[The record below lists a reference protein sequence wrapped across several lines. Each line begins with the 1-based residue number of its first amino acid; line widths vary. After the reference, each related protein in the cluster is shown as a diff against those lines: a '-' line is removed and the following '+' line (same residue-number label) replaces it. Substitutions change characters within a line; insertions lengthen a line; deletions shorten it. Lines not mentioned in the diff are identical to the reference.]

1 MGQIHESA
9 CIVAHLPESLR
20 CSAKLCRG
28 ALDDRRSLEGERGR
42 QQQLAAGLP
51 SRGWLQTDAAAAA
64 LEFCIYRCR
73 CQHLGM
79 LVLGRLH
86 ARRVRSVR
94 PRTRRLLRVLDLG
107 EWPADRV
114 PASLWRPSLRL

>member
-28 ALDDRRSLEGERGR
+28 ALDDRRWLEGERGR

-51 SRGWLQTDAAAAA
+51 SRGCLQTAAAAGA
-64 LEFCIYRCR
+64 AVDVTE
-73 CQHLGM
+73 
-79 LVLGRLH
+79 
-86 ARRVRSVR
+86 A
-94 PRTRRLLRVLDLG
+94 
-107 EWPADRV
+107 AA
-114 PASLWRPSLRL
+114 ASSSSLS